1 MLRFNISQSYEALL
15 DRALSGITKKGTS
28 GERFEL
34 PVAQVQVIGART
46 IVVNFADVVDRL
58 NRDPHHVLKYLA
70 KEMATAGSYE
80 GGRGYFQGK
89 FSRETINRLVG
100 VYSNRFVIC
109 PVCHR
114 PDTRV
119 ERKERLSFLVCE
131 ACGARSSILTT

>member
-1 MLRFNISQSYEALL
+1 MSSSLDNYGALL
-15 DRALSGITKKGTS
+15 DRALSKMTGSGGS

-34 PVAQVQVIGART
+34 PIAQVQVIGART
-46 IVVNFADVVDRL
+46 IVVNFSDVVDRL

-70 KEMATAGSYE
+70 KEMATAGSFE

-89 FSRETINRLVG
+89 FSRETINRLIG

-114 PDTRV
+114 PDTKVVRQ
-119 ERKERLSFLVCE
+119 ERLSFLVCE

>member
-1 MLRFNISQSYEALL
+1 MTLSMNDYDALL
-15 DRALSGITKKGTS
+15 DRALSKITQSTGT

-34 PVAQVQVIGART
+34 PIAMVQIIGQRT
-46 IVVNFADVVDRL
+46 IVVNFSDVVDRL

-80 GGRGYFQGK
+80 SGRGYFQGR
-89 FSRETINRLVG
+89 FSRETINRLIS

-119 ERKERLSFLVCE
+119 VREGRLSFLVCE

>member
-1 MLRFNISQSYEALL
+1 MDSYDALL
-15 DRALSGITKKGTS
+15 DRALAGITKTGTS

-46 IVVNFADVVDRL
+46 IVVNFTDVVDRL
-58 NRDPHHVLKYLA
+58 NRDPHQVLKYLA
-70 KEMATAGSYE
+70 KEMATAGSFE
-80 GGRGYFQGK
+80 RGRGYFQGK

-100 VYSNRFVIC
+100 VYANRFVIC

-114 PDTRV
+114 PDTRI
-119 ERKERLSFLVCE
+119 ERRERLSFLVCE